1 MREYGHGSSST
12 GGPPPPSFYAPNY
25 EPSSFPT
32 DNLAAMMKNNL
43 LPFPPRVKVIKVR
56 RGDTN
61 TDRVGGNRQDER
73 RSTTL
78 S

>member
-1 MREYGHGSSST
+1 MRDYGQGSSST

-25 EPSSFPT
+25 EPTSFPT

-43 LPFPPRVKVIKVR
+43 MPFPPRVKVIKVR
-56 RGDTN
+56 RRGAN
-61 TDRVGGNRQDER
+61 TDPIAGNRQDER